1 MEATVSPNRVAP
13 RSRRAHPMRS
23 MFLQRLGLG
32 LVTVWIVSVLVFWA
46 TEVLPG
52 NAALAVLGHSAT
64 PQRLHAL
71 EIQLHLDRP
80 LVAQYWSWMTGV
92 LHGRFGT
99 SLASGDSVG
108 TLIAPRIANS
118 LALIGVAA
126 VLGILIGVGLGVL
139 AAARRDGIFD
149 HLSSI
154 TALGMTALPEFVVA
168 VVLVVLFAAVVL
180 HWFPAVLTIPTGVH
194 VWQEPRAM
202 VLPVLTL
209 VIVIVPY
216 IFRMTRG
223 AMIDALESEYVELAE
238 LKGLSRWRI
247 LGVHAFPNALPPIVQ
262 VIGLVLIYLAGG
274 IVVVEYVFNFP
285 GIGQGL
291 VAAVSDRDIPT
302 IQAIVVLLAIFY
314 VFVNIVTDMIALAA
328 TPRRRHPR

>member
-1 MEATVSPNRVAP
+1 MEVTMSPNGAAQP
-13 RSRRAHPMRS
+13 SRRSHPMRS

-32 LVTVWIVSVLVFWA
+32 IVTVWIVSVLVFWA

-52 NAALAVLGHSAT
+52 NAARAVLGHSAT
-64 PQRLHAL
+64 PVRLHQL
-71 EIQLHLDRP
+71 EIQLRLDRP
-80 LVAQYWSWMTGV
+80 IIAQYWAWMTGV
-92 LHGRFGT
+92 LHAHFGT
-99 SLASGDSVG
+99 SLASGDPVG
-108 TLIAPRIANS
+108 QLIGPRIVNS
-118 LALIGVAA
+118 LALITVAA
-126 VLGILIGVGLGVL
+126 VLGIVIGVGLGVL
-139 AAARRDGIFD
+139 AAARRDGFLD
-149 HLSSI
+149 HISSV
-154 TALGMTALPEFVVA
+154 TALGVTALPEFVVA
-168 VVLVVLFAAVVL
+168 VALVILLAAVIFHL
-180 HWFPAVLTIPTGVH
+180 FPAVLTIPAGIH

-223 AMIDALESEYVELAE
+223 AMIDALESDYVELAE

-247 LGVHAFPNALPPIVQ
+247 LRVHAFPNALPPIVQ

-328 TPRRRHPR
+328 TPRRRLPR

>member
-1 MEATVSPNRVAP
+1 MEAALTPNGIAP
-13 RSRRAHPMRS
+13 GSRRVHPMRS
-23 MFLQRLGLG
+23 MLLQRLGLG
-32 LVTVWIVSVLVFWA
+32 LVTVWIASMLVFLA

-80 LVAQYWSWMTGV
+80 LVAQYWSWMAGV

-99 SLASGDSVG
+99 SLASGDPVG
-108 TLIAPRIANS
+108 QLIGPRIANS

-126 VLGILIGVGLGVL
+126 VLGILIGVSLGVI

-149 HLSSI
+149 HVSSVA
-154 TALGMTALPEFVVA
+154 ALGVTALPEFVVA
-168 VVLVVLFAAVVL
+168 VALVILFAAVVL
-180 HWFPAVLTIPTGVH
+180 HWFPAVFTIPAGVH

-238 LKGLSRWRI
+238 LKGLSGWRI
-247 LGVHAFPNALPPIVQ
+247 LRVHAFPNALPPIVQ

-314 VFVNIVTDMIALAA
+314 VFVNIVTDMIALGV
-328 TPRRRHPR
+328 TPRRRFPR